1 MLKFSFPVKVTNSMR
16 INKLKELESG
26 LEGKEML
33 NTAIGEV
40 RERFQDLILFD
51 PAFIT
56 LNYGTQESGFEVIIR
71 ENPFIANMQ
80 TTQH

>member
-1 MLKFSFPVKVTNSMR
+1 
-16 INKLKELESG
+16 
-26 LEGKEML
+26 ML

-40 RERFQDLILFD
+40 LEKFPCFDFICD

-71 ENPFIANMQ
+71 ENPFIANMLM
-80 TTQH
+80 TH